1 MGATGRVSRRSR
13 LVVAVGAVVVV
24 VVGVVVWRVATA
36 PDLSPV
42 PQVAQGPYLCGGVPQ
57 EGAELI
63 LGGTVEATRDEG
75 EWGSDDD
82 SFRCT
87 IERGEGA
94 IDVLEEPISSGP
106 ISDPQMFLEHYRSST
121 AAEEF
126 SADAQGY
133 GFASVDGPAVADWLC
148 GDRYLR
154 VVISRGVHGRDTKAD
169 AIAYLSSMLPWG
181 CGDTDPPEADPQ
193 PRASGTAEG
202 LVDT

>member
-1 MGATGRVSRRSR
+1 MSRRSR

-24 VVGVVVWRVATA
+24 VVGVVVWRQVTA

-42 PQVAQGPYLCGGVPQ
+42 PQAAQGPYLCDGVPQ
-57 EGAELI
+57 KGAELI
-63 LGGTVEATRDEG
+63 LGGTVEVTRDEG
-75 EWGSDDD
+75 EWSSDDD

-133 GFASVDGPAVADWLC
+133 GFYTQHPSSAEWLC
-148 GDRYLR
+148 GERYMTVTISGTVR
-154 VVISRGVHGRDTKAD
+154 ARDKRADVIS
-169 AIAYLSSMLPWG
+169 YLSSMLPWG
-181 CGDTDPPEADPQ
+181 CGDTEPPEADPQ
-193 PRASGTAEG
+193 P
-202 LVDT
+202 